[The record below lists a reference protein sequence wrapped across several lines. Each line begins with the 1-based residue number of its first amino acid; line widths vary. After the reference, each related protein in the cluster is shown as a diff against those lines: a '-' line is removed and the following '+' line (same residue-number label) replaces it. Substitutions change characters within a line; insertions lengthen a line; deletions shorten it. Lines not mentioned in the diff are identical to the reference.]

1 MASPFDRVT
10 ESDRMRVFE
19 DTQSF
24 EAELAAKNSAIFDA
38 ELKRMSI
45 DDINT
50 RKSKENERDQ
60 VLAEYGQS
68 VISSTND
75 PAERIR
81 RTQQFLSN
89 PRNAKFSKDIMA
101 NSAAAA
107 NMFTAANQE
116 AMQSL
121 SLKSAKR
128 ADDFNTKHNDM
139 LEKIA
144 AQELTNRD
152 LEAAQKEFTFKQTD
166 FENEEKAMSAFRS
179 ITSGIPLE
187 NMPETTRGIVS
198 SQISAADEKIR
209 GAATETERLKAI
221 REYASAFGPLAQTS
235 QTFTVLK
242 SNLATRHNA
251 TIARLQETQKDAYA
265 SWRIQNKAKPKDQ
278 RQPDNF
284 ETFLTS
290 SISSESDNPIKQEVA
305 KNKDSQ
311 KAIESLIHLSDIK
324 SEMGSYLT
332 AVGTTG
338 INQPALLQRQA
349 DRLTNKMNLIIGS
362 FKSETE
368 IEKAELDRMRVQSTV
383 DKNQATADNA
393 KIALLNKQYQTRLNT
408 IQKEKSTNI
417 RRRNEITNMLQESE
431 PKKQPKNPDE
441 LKEELKTLG
450 KQYEALDNEEN
461 NLVLPSVTSPESSGA
476 IPEIK

>member
-68 VISSTND
+68 VISSTSD
-75 PAERIR
+75 PMERVR
-81 RTQQFLSN
+81 KTQNFLSDS
-89 PRNAKFSKDIMA
+89 RNAKYSKEIMA

-107 NMFTAANQE
+107 NMFTASNQSSI
-116 AMQSL
+116 QSL
-121 SLKSAKR
+121 ALKDAER
-128 ADDFNTKHNDM
+128 TDDFKTKQQALM
-139 LEKIA
+139 EKVA
-144 AQELTNRD
+144 AQELTNKE
-152 LEAAQKEFTFKQTD
+152 LEATQNQYNFEREK
-166 FENEEKAMSAFRS
+166 FENEEQAMGVFRN

-187 NMPETTRGIVS
+187 TMRPETRAIVES
-198 SQISAADEKIR
+198 KITEADKKIR
-209 GAATETERLKAI
+209 EAATAEARFKAI
-221 REYASAFGPLAQTS
+221 RDYASAFGPLAQAS
-235 QTFTVLK
+235 QTFTTLK

-251 TIARLQETQKDAYA
+251 TIARLEETHRDAYKL
-265 SWRIQNKAKPKDQ
+265 WLIGNKAKPEAEKE
-278 RQPDNF
+278 PENF
-284 ETFLTS
+284 ETFL
-290 SISSESDNPIKQEVA
+290 ISSASSDETNAIRQDIA

-311 KAIESLIHLSDIK
+311 RAIDSLMHLSSIK
-324 SEMGSYLT
+324 SEMKSYLD
-332 AVGTTG
+332 AVGSSDFSA
-338 INQPALLQRQA
+338 PVLVQRQA
-349 DRLTNKMNLIIGS
+349 GRLTQRMNLIIGAH
-362 FKSETE
+362 KNETE

-393 KIALLNKQYQTRLNT
+393 KIDLLNKQYQTRLNA
-408 IQKEKSTNI
+408 IWKEKSTNI
-417 RRRNEITNMLQESE
+417 KRRNEITNMLQKSG
-431 PKKQPKNPDE
+431 PKDQPKDPKA
-441 LKEELKTLG
+441 LGEELEILG

-476 IPEIK
+476 IPEIP